1 MYTDYDVIIIGS
13 GCAGLAA
20 GIYTSR
26 AGFRTLIL
34 EKEIMGGELMNRQ
47 LIENYPGFANGVQG
61 PELGSAM
68 LEQAMNAGAEVEIG
82 TVLGIES
89 KSQYKLVKTEDQS
102 RTCKG
107 VILATGAHPRKLG
120 VPGEDEFNG
129 RGVFY
134 CATCD
139 GPEYAGKPLA
149 IAGAGDSGVDDG
161 LNLQTLGCKITIVEL
176 LPQAKATQVLL
187 DRVAAN
193 PNMEIKL
200 ATKITAVLGDDKV
213 TGLEL
218 EDVATGVKSQLAVAG
233 LLVRIGLIP
242 NTQFVRDILP
252 LTPLGQIAVN
262 ENMETSI
269 PGIFA
274 AGDIRHNSPMQFAT
288 AVGDGVTAAMA
299 LGRYIRSL

>member
-47 LIENYPGFANGVQG
+47 LIENYPGFSAGVQG
-61 PELGSAM
+61 SELGSAM